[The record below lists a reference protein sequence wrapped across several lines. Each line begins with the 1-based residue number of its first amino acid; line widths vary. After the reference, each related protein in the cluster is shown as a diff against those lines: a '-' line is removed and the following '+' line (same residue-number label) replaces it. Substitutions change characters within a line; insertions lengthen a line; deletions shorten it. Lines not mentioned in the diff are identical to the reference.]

1 MEKESIIQR
10 INELLGTNY
19 KELIT
24 PKQWIDI
31 SKHQKLSEDFIR
43 EFQDKV
49 DWSYISR
56 HQNLSESFISE
67 FQDNVNWDC
76 ISVCQK
82 LSESFIREFRNK
94 VYWGCIS
101 INQNLSEDFI
111 REFQDKVD
119 WDYISMFQKLS
130 EDFIREFQDKVY
142 WYNISTYQKLS
153 ESFIRDF
160 QDKVD
165 WYFISKH
172 QKLSNEFIDEFKDRL
187 NLNRIKDS
195 WHYKTTE
202 EKKQA
207 VIDTGLYECHDTYF
221 IAYKGIRS
229 DRYSKFNFQ
238 YKYEKGGT
246 YESWCDCSSN
256 ENSFGLSVWDEPN
269 AREYCN
275 KLVVRVKVNYEDVGR
290 VVHNGGKIRC
300 FKIEVLD

>member
-1 MEKESIIQR
+1 MAGKSITQCV
-10 INELLGTNY
+10 NEYLGANY
-19 KELIT
+19 RGIIT
-24 PKQWIDI
+24 KKQWEDI

-49 DWSYISR
+49 
-56 HQNLSESFISE
+56 
-67 FQDNVNWDC
+67 
-76 ISVCQK
+76 
-82 LSESFIREFRNK
+82 
-94 VYWGCIS
+94 YWG
-101 INQNLSEDFI
+101 
-111 REFQDKVD
+111 
-119 WDYISMFQKLS
+119 YISMFQKLS

-187 NLNRIKDS
+187 NLNKIEDS

-207 VIDTGLYECHDTYF
+207 VIATGLYECHDTYF
-221 IAYKGIRS
+221 LAYKGIRS
-229 DRYSKFNFQ
+229 DRYPNFNFQ
-238 YKYEKGGT
+238 YKYEKGGI
-246 YESWCDCSSN
+246 YESWCDCSDDES
-256 ENSFGLSVWDEPN
+256 SFGLSVWDEPN

-290 VVHNGGKIRC
+290 VVHDGGKIRC

>member
-1 MEKESIIQR
+1 MYW
-10 INELLGTNY
+10 GC
-19 KELIT
+19 
-24 PKQWIDI
+24 I
-31 SKHQKLSEDFIR
+31 SSRQNLSEDFIQ

-49 DWSYISR
+49 DW
-56 HQNLSESFISE
+56 
-67 FQDNVNWDC
+67 
-76 ISVCQK
+76 
-82 LSESFIREFRNK
+82 
-94 VYWGCIS
+94 G
-101 INQNLSEDFI
+101 
-111 REFQDKVD
+111 
-119 WDYISMFQKLS
+119 YISMFQKLS

-160 QDKVD
+160 QDKVR

-221 IAYKGIRS
+221 LAYKGIRS
-229 DRYSKFNFQ
+229 DRYSSFNFQ

-246 YESWCDCSSN
+246 YESWCDCSNN
-256 ENSFGLSVWDEPN
+256 ERSFGLSV
-269 AREYCN
+269 YYS

-290 VVHNGGKIRC
+290 IVHNGGKIRC